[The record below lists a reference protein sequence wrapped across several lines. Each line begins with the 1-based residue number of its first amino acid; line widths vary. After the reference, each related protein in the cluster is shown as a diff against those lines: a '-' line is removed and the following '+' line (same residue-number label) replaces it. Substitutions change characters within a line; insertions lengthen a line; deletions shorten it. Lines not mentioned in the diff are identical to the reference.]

1 MKRKNVAVALYLVSA
16 LIFLIVPTS
25 PLILDALLALNL
37 AISLIILFNAL
48 FAKEV
53 LELSTFPTILLVTTI
68 FRISLN
74 VAATRLILVTG
85 EPGKVIFRFGEIVAG
100 NSPVMGII
108 IYTILI
114 LVQFVVI
121 NKGSERIAEV
131 TARFTLDAMP
141 GKQMAVDAD
150 LNTGAITEAMA
161 RERREKIQSESSF
174 FGSMD
179 GATKY
184 VKGDATAGLLISIIN
199 FAGGIVI
206 GIMGGL
212 SATEAL
218 DKYAILTIGNGL
230 VSQIPSLCIS
240 LSTGLLVTKV
250 SSDIDT
256 GELLLKQLFAI
267 PRVLYITGASMI
279 FLGIATPL
287 GNLVFVV
294 YGLIFIIVGRT
305 IANQIE
311 IDEIEEQATM
321 EEVEGEEIRRPENVA
336 ALLEVDPIELE
347 FGYGLIPLADI
358 NQGGDLLDRVV
369 LIRRQ
374 IALELGMLVPIVR
387 LRDNIQ
393 LSPNQY
399 VIKIKGVP
407 ISNGEIMFDHY
418 MAMNPGYVE
427 QEIAGIPTSEP
438 AFGLPAIWITESQ
451 REKAESFG
459 YTVVD
464 TPSIIATHLTEI
476 IKSNLH
482 ELLTRQDVQNLI
494 DNINEKNPTLV
505 SELVPKL
512 LNVGEIQK
520 VLQNLLRE
528 GISIRDL
535 TTILETLAD
544 YASTTRDEDVLTEYV
559 RQSLKRAISN
569 KYFPNNEVTN
579 VITLDPKVEEDIMAS
594 VKQTEQGAYLTL
606 EPHKTESIMKSVQ
619 EETKKLEELGKMPI
633 IITSPIV
640 RMYFRKLSQ
649 DYFKDLTVLSYNEI
663 DGEVELQ
670 SVGMVTI

>member
-1 MKRKNVAVALYLVSA
+1 MKRNNIAVALYLVSA
-16 LIFLIVPTS
+16 LIFLIVPIN
-25 PLILDALLALNL
+25 PFILDALLALNL

-74 VAATRLILVTG
+74 VAATRLILTTG
-85 EPGKVIFRFGEIVAG
+85 EPGNVIVRFGEIVGG

-199 FAGGIVI
+199 FAGGILI
-206 GIMGGL
+206 GVLGGL
-212 SATEAL
+212 SAAEAL

-250 SSDIDT
+250 SSDTDT
-256 GELLLKQLFAI
+256 GDLLIRQLFAI
-267 PRVLYITGASMI
+267 PRVLYITGSAMI
-279 FLGIATPL
+279 FIGIATPL
-287 GNLVFVV
+287 GNFVFVI

-305 IANQIE
+305 IARQIA
-311 IDEIEEQATM
+311 IDEIEEKATI
-321 EEVEGEEIRRPENVA
+321 EEVEGEEIRRPENVTS
-336 ALLEVDPIELE
+336 LLEVDPIELE
-347 FGYGLIPLADI
+347 FGYGLIPLADV

-374 IALELGMLVPIVR
+374 IALELGMVVPIVR

-399 VIKIKGVP
+399 IIKIKGVP
-407 ISNGEIMFDHY
+407 ISDGEIMFDHY

-427 QEIAGIPTSEP
+427 QEVAGIPTSEP

-476 IKSNLH
+476 IKSNLY

-494 DNINEKNPTLV
+494 DNLNEKNPTLV

-512 LNVGEIQK
+512 LSVGEIQK
-520 VLQNLLRE
+520 VLQNLLKE

-544 YASTTRDEDVLTEYV
+544 YASTTRDVDVLTEYV

-569 KYFPNNEVTN
+569 KYFSHAEVTS

-606 EPHKTESIMKSVQ
+606 EPNKTEAIMKSVQ
-619 EETKKLEELGKMPI
+619 EETKKLEELGKTPI

-670 SVGMVTI
+670 SIGMVTI

>member
-1 MKRKNVAVALYLVSA
+1 MKRNNIAVALYLVSA
-16 LIFLIVPTS
+16 LIFLIVPIN
-25 PLILDALLALNL
+25 PFVLDALLALNL

-74 VAATRLILVTG
+74 VAATRLILTTG
-85 EPGKVIFRFGEIVAG
+85 EPGNVIVRFGEIVGG

-199 FAGGIVI
+199 FAGGILI
-206 GIMGGL
+206 GVLGGL
-212 SATEAL
+212 SAAEAL

-250 SSDIDT
+250 SSDTDT
-256 GELLLKQLFAI
+256 GDLLIRQLFAI
-267 PRVLYITGASMI
+267 PRVLYITGSAMI
-279 FLGIATPL
+279 FIGIATPL
-287 GNLVFVV
+287 GNFVFVI

-305 IANQIE
+305 IARQIA
-311 IDEIEEQATM
+311 IDEIEEKATI
-321 EEVEGEEIRRPENVA
+321 EEVEGEEIRRPENVTS
-336 ALLEVDPIELE
+336 LLEVDPIELE
-347 FGYGLIPLADI
+347 FGYGLIPLADV

-374 IALELGMLVPIVR
+374 IALELGMVVPIVR

-399 VIKIKGVP
+399 IIKIKGVP
-407 ISNGEIMFDHY
+407 ISDGEIMFDHY

-427 QEIAGIPTSEP
+427 QEVAGIPTSEP

-476 IKSNLH
+476 IKSNLY

-494 DNINEKNPTLV
+494 DNLNEKNPTLV

-512 LNVGEIQK
+512 LSVGEIQK
-520 VLQNLLRE
+520 VLQNLLKE

-544 YASTTRDEDVLTEYV
+544 YASTTRDVDVLTEYV

-569 KYFPNNEVTN
+569 KYFSHAEVTS

-606 EPHKTESIMKSVQ
+606 EPNKTEAIMKSVQ
-619 EETKKLEELGKMPI
+619 EETKKLEELGKTPI

-670 SVGMVTI
+670 SIGMVTI